1 MRASAIYD
9 KYIIVTDKQFLKSK
23 VFWCCHRLSVSRR
36 CQCSSRINALN
47 IHIELHGKYNSS
59 ARNATPAKDSTMIL
73 STIFLILF
81 PIYTVGCYILLFSK
95 RKELFFLKRN
105 ESAIIVAS
113 LAGWLAYFTLAA
125 SSSNS
130 IPCGVIY
137 VASSLIAPFATAPQ
151 LSRAFLLRGKFE
163 ASKLVIEEEIS
174 FREQKKGRGLS
185 TIQSGSEYKSG
196 DGNKSTAPSNL
207 VSLSQE
213 KKQSD
218 LAMERAHNAVSTI
231 KWALSILIPILLVL
245 AWSLSSIEA
254 ENPMLS
260 TVYNDCQAV
269 PAYISYAKLLTDIV
283 SLVMAIMA
291 CAFVRSID
299 DELFLHLEISET
311 AVLFIITSIIVV
323 PVRLAGHTE
332 VQPLLQTIQQMV
344 LLCSMILVPCC
355 PEVKA
360 IKNVRSW
367 FKHRIIPASKSA
379 VPGYAQPLPQHRGST
394 ARSSMHLT
402 AKEENKRLTLETN
415 TSWDAGLCILL
426 SSQEGINAFTRHCAR
441 EFSSENIL
449 FWCAVND
456 YIEKFDDNRITGRT
470 TTIGDDVEHNT
481 EEANKSEQYEVSIVD
496 EARDIYDRFI
506 DNHSNNQVNLSS
518 KQKSDI
524 KAAIDSGE
532 LTKDT
537 FEVAKREIFS
547 VMSRDSYP
555 RFLASKKNRRAI

>member
-1 MRASAIYD
+1 
-9 KYIIVTDKQFLKSK
+9 
-23 VFWCCHRLSVSRR
+23 
-36 CQCSSRINALN
+36 
-47 IHIELHGKYNSS
+47 
-59 ARNATPAKDSTMIL
+59 MIL
-73 STIFLILF
+73 SIIFIISF
-81 PIYTVGCYILLFSK
+81 PVYTVGCYIF
-95 RKELFFLKRN
+95 LFFRRKQLFQKRN
-105 ESAIIVAS
+105 GSAIIVAS
-113 LAGWLAYFTLAA
+113 SAGWLAYFTLVA
-125 SSSNS
+125 SSLNS

-151 LSRAFLLRGKFE
+151 LSRALLLRGKFE

-174 FREQKKGRGLS
+174 FREQRKGRGLS
-185 TIQSGSEYKSG
+185 TIPSGSEYKPE

-213 KKQSD
+213 KKPSD
-218 LAMERAHNAVSTI
+218 LAIERAHNAVSTT
-231 KWALSILIPILLVL
+231 KWALSILIPILLIL
-245 AWSLSSIEA
+245 SWSLSSIEA
-254 ENPMLS
+254 GNPMLS

-269 PAYISYAKLLTDIV
+269 PSFISYTKLFTDIV
-283 SLVMAIMA
+283 SLVVAIMA

-299 DELFLHLEISET
+299 DELFIHLEISET
-311 AVLFIITSIIVV
+311 AAIFIITSIVII
-323 PVRLAGHTE
+323 PVRLAGHTK
-332 VQPLLQTIQQMV
+332 VQPLLQTMQQMI
-344 LLCSMILVPCC
+344 LLCSMIIAPCC
-355 PEVKA
+355 PEIKA
-360 IKNVRSW
+360 ISSARSW
-367 FKHRIIPASKSA
+367 FKHRINPASKSA

-402 AKEENKRLTLETN
+402 SKSIMAKEENKRLTLETN

-456 YIEKFDDNRITGRT
+456 YRDKFDENRIERT
-470 TTIGDDVEHNT
+470 TTSGGDAEHHT
-481 EEANKSEQYEVSIVD
+481 EESNRSEQYDFSIAD
-496 EARDIYDRFI
+496 EARDIYDKFI

-518 KQKSDI
+518 KQKGDI
-524 KAAIDSGE
+524 KAAIDSGV

-555 RFLASKKNRRAI
+555 RFLASKKNRRAV